1 MHKQPI
7 SSERSVAA
15 IGFIRWSLD
24 SGKSQDEMLN
34 YVPLPTALIEQIEL
48 YGQLVTQAAADRKR
62 AKSHVRVGTMP
73 VKFR

>member
-1 MHKQPI
+1 MLMHKQPI

-48 YGQLVTQAAADRKR
+48 YG
-62 AKSHVRVGTMP
+62 
-73 VKFR
+73 